1 MRQEKDAL
9 LAEIE
14 QGIARNE
21 DPAALFRRLNE
32 AEANGVFSDPLPAQ
46 VLRAKAILQNRLG
59 LPENAILLLAEAR
72 QSNDEDDES
81 WKTSRELATIYAWRG
96 DVDRANTE
104 LIRAMV
110 EADAQGRQDMLPL
123 LFADA
128 GRVCLERGDPETG
141 ALCFAAALGDMEPGE
156 REQVR
161 AAIGHI
167 QCLNWIEDYAAARH
181 VIEQLAPHIAKRN
194 VRLQLLFAMEKARQC
209 DGAGDAA
216 GTAAA
221 LEECRSLLPED
232 PTAWEHVEFA
242 LVKFEVMQADGDAET
257 DIDAMRDVIERLEE
271 DQLYIQD
278 AMVRLVLVDALQA
291 KGRFDEAISEASQAL
306 ALATKLGNKRCI
318 YKART
323 ALIELSDTAHP
334 QDPAEPEN
342 LPLSARYIR
351 ASQIGK
357 GGYGSVYKAV
367 DTETGRMVAVKIITL
382 SSVSDPG
389 QREKR
394 LTDVRKELQASRA
407 VSNPH
412 VASVLETFVSD
423 GELVLVQDLIT
434 GGELDE
440 ALVKGL
446 EKPKLLILLSQAAFG
461 LSALHQAGIVH
472 RDVKPQNILVRED
485 GTPVIVDFGLAG
497 LAGESEDETLR
508 GTRDYMAPELIRG
521 GRDRVYDPASDAF
534 AFGIMLRWAL
544 GEDAQSGGWFKRAFG
559 GGSTGELIAQ
569 LTEADPKKRLS
580 DLADAGRKL
589 VALAQSEEN

>member
-1 MRQEKDAL
+1 ML
-9 LAEIE
+9 
-14 QGIARNE
+14 
-21 DPAALFRRLNE
+21 RRLNE
-32 AEANGVFSDPLPAQ
+32 AEANRVFPDPLPPA
-46 VLRAKAILQNRLG
+46 VLRIKAVLQNRLG

-72 QSNDEDDES
+72 QNDEADDES
-81 WKTSRELATIYAWRG
+81 WKTSRELATVYAWRG

-110 EADAQGRQDMLPL
+110 EAQAQGRKDMLPL
-123 LFADA
+123 FLADA

-141 ALCFAAALGDMEPGE
+141 ALCFAAALGGMEPGE

-167 QCLNWIEDYAAARH
+167 QCLNWIEDYAGARKAIDA
-181 VIEQLAPHIAKRN
+181 VSPYMEKRN
-194 VRLQLLFAMEKARQC
+194 QRLRLLLAMEKARQC

-216 GTAAA
+216 GRAAA
-221 LEECRSLLPED
+221 LEECRTLLPED
-232 PTAWEHVEFA
+232 STAWEHVEFA

-257 DIDAMRDVIERLEE
+257 DIDAMRDVVERLEE

-291 KGRFDEAISEASQAL
+291 RGAFEEAIAEAAQAL
-306 ALATKLGNKRCI
+306 ALAAKLGNKRLI

-323 ALIELSDTAHP
+323 ALIELSDTTHA
-334 QDPAEPEN
+334 QDTDDLVN
-342 LPLSARYIR
+342 LPISARYIR
-351 ASQIGK
+351 ASQLGK

-367 DTETGRMVAVKIITL
+367 DTETGRMVAVKIISL

-394 LTDVRKELQASRA
+394 LADVRNELQASRA

-423 GELVLVQDLIT
+423 GELVLVQELIG

-440 ALVKGL
+440 ALVKSL
-446 EKPKLLILLSQAAFG
+446 DRTKLLTLLSQVAFG
-461 LSALHQAGIVH
+461 LAALHAAGIVH
-472 RDVKPQNILVRED
+472 RDVKPQNVLVRGD

-497 LAGESEDETLR
+497 LAGESEGETLR
-508 GTRDYMAPELIRG
+508 GTRDYMAPELIRSG
-521 GRDRVYDPASDAF
+521 HGRVYDPVSDAY
-534 AFGIMLRWAL
+534 AFGVMLRWAL
-544 GEDAQSGGWFKRAFG
+544 GEDAQAGGWFKRAFG
-559 GGSTGELIAQ
+559 GGGTGELVAR
-569 LTEADPKKRLS
+569 LTEADPRKRLS
-580 DLADAGRKL
+580 DLAEAGRSL
-589 VALAQSEEN
+589 AGLAQAEGE

>member
-1 MRQEKDAL
+1 M
-9 LAEIE
+9 AEIE
-14 QGIARNE
+14 QGLARNE
-21 DPAALFRRLNE
+21 NPASLFRRLSE
-32 AEANGVFSDPLPAQ
+32 AEANGVFPDPLPAS
-46 VLRAKAILQNRLG
+46 VLRIKAILQNRLG

-72 QSNDEDDES
+72 QSGDADEDS

-96 DVDRANTE
+96 DVDKANTE

-123 LFADA
+123 FMADA

-141 ALCFAAALGDMEPGE
+141 ALCFAAALGGMQPGE

-161 AAIGHI
+161 AGIGHI
-167 QCLNWIEDYAAARH
+167 QCLNWIEDYVGARQA
-181 VIEQLAPHIAKRN
+181 IEKLAPHIEARN
-194 VRLQLLFAMEKARQC
+194 QRLRLLFAMEKARQC

-216 GTAAA
+216 GTHAA
-221 LEECRSLLPED
+221 LEECRALLPED
-232 PTAWEHVEFA
+232 PTAWEHVEYA
-242 LVKFEVMQADGDAET
+242 LVKFEVMQAAGDAET
-257 DIDAMRDVIERLEE
+257 DIGDMHDVIERLEE
-271 DQLYIQD
+271 DQLYIQE
-278 AMVRLVLVDALQA
+278 AMVRLALVDALQA
-291 KGRFDEAISEASQAL
+291 RGEFDDAIVEASQAL
-306 ALATKLGNKRCI
+306 ALATRLGNKRCI

-334 QDPAEPEN
+334 QDPAEPDN

-367 DTETGRMVAVKIITL
+367 DTETGRMVAVKIISL

-389 QREKR
+389 EREKR
-394 LTDVRKELQASRA
+394 LGDVRKELQASRA

-423 GELVLVQDLIT
+423 GELVLVQELIS

-440 ALVKGL
+440 PLVKSL
-446 EKPKLLILLSQAAFG
+446 DRAKLLNLLSQVAFG
-461 LSALHQAGIVH
+461 LAALHAAGIVH
-472 RDVKPQNILVRED
+472 RDVKPQNVLVRDD

-497 LAGESEDETLR
+497 LAGQSEGETLR
-508 GTRDYMAPELIRG
+508 GTRDYMAPELIRSG
-521 GRDRVYDPASDAF
+521 HDRLYDPASDAY
-534 AFGIMLRWAL
+534 AFGVMLKWAL
-544 GEDAQSGGWFKRAFG
+544 GEEPAGGGWFKRAFSG
-559 GGSTGELIAQ
+559 GGSGELIAR

-580 DLADAGRKL
+580 DLAEAGRGL
-589 VALAQSEEN
+589 VALAQAENA